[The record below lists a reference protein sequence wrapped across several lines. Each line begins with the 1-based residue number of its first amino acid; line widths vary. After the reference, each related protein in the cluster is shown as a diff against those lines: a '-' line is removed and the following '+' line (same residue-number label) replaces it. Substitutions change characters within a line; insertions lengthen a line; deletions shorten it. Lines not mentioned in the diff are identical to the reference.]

1 MTMAKPTLTSI
12 SPASG
17 PSSGGDLVTLQ
28 GAFASRIAVR
38 FGDAPATVFSVRNE
52 GGVSIAQVR
61 TPAHAEAPV
70 DVTLSNVD
78 AAGNPVVGESIAL
91 AGAYRFLR
99 PRIVREADLTRLIRA
114 LLRELKRQVIENV
127 SLSVAVDFDDTPL
140 DGLDV
145 TAIAKLPSLVLSGP
159 RIKENRFY
167 STNTLEEEIVAGANG
182 PEIRRRRPPFT
193 VDLEFALTGA
203 SDRAV
208 ELLNMMTAVAAFLDR
223 NRWLSMERD
232 PADPTGGAV
241 RWEMDASGELQTNLE
256 GKDDVRAFTW
266 GLVIRGFDVDEG
278 LPLDIGK
285 AVAEGGADLGVA
297 PIARGVP

>member
-1 MTMAKPTLTSI
+1 MAKPTLTSI
-12 SPASG
+12 SPLSG
-17 PSSGGDLVTLQ
+17 PASGGDLVTLH
-28 GAFASRIAVR
+28 GAFAARVEVR
-38 FGDAPATVFSVRNE
+38 FGDAPAIIVSVRDE
-52 GGVSIAQVR
+52 AGVSIAQVR
-61 TPAHAEAPV
+61 TPGHAEAPV
-70 DVTLSNVD
+70 DVTLSNID
-78 AAGNPVVGESIAL
+78 AAGKPVAGESITL
-91 AGAYRFLR
+91 AGTYRFLR

-127 SLSVAVDFDDTPL
+127 SLSVAVDFDDAPL
-140 DGLDV
+140 EGLDV

-167 STNTLEEEIVAGANG
+167 STNTLEEEVVAGAKG

-193 VDLEFALTGA
+193 VDVEFALTGA
-203 SDRAV
+203 SDRAI

-232 PADPTGGAV
+232 PASPTAGEV
-241 RWEMDASGELQTNLE
+241 RWEMDASGELQTNLD

-278 LPLDIGK
+278 LPLDLGK
-285 AVAEGGADLGVA
+285 AVAEGGADIGVA
-297 PIARGVP
+297 PIAGGVP

>member
-1 MTMAKPTLTSI
+1 MAKPTLTSI

-17 PSSGGDLVTLQ
+17 PASGGDLVTLQ
-28 GAFASRIAVR
+28 GTFAPRIVVR
-38 FGDAPATVFSVRNE
+38 FGDAIATVVAVRADAGISV
-52 GGVSIAQVR
+52 AQVR
-61 TPAHAEAPV
+61 TPSHAEAVV
-70 DVTLSNVD
+70 DIVLSNLD
-78 AAGNPVVGESIAL
+78 AAGNPVAGESGTL
-91 AGAYRFLR
+91 AGAYRFQR
-99 PRIVREADLTRLIRA
+99 PRIVVEADLTRLVRS

-127 SLSVAVDFDDTPL
+127 SLSVSIDFDDTPL

-145 TAIAKLPSLVLSGP
+145 TALAKLPSLVLSGP

-223 NRWLSMERD
+223 NRWLSMDRD
-232 PADPTGGAV
+232 PADPAKGTV
-241 RWEMDASGELQTNLE
+241 RWEMDAAGELQTNLE

-278 LPLDIGK
+278 LPLDLGK
-285 AVAEGGADLGVA
+285 AVADGGAEVGVV
-297 PIARGVP
+297 PIAGGGA

>member
-1 MTMAKPTLTSI
+1 MAKPTLTSI

-17 PSSGGDLVTLQ
+17 PASGGDLVTLQ

-38 FGDAPATVFSVRNE
+38 FGDAIATVVAVRADA
-52 GGVSIAQVR
+52 GVSVAQVR
-61 TPAHAEAPV
+61 TPSHAEAVV
-70 DVTLSNVD
+70 DIVLSNLD
-78 AAGNPVVGESIAL
+78 AAGNPVAGESVTL

-99 PRIVREADLTRLIRA
+99 PRIVVEADLTRLVRS

-145 TAIAKLPSLVLSGP
+145 TALAKLPSLVLSGP

-167 STNTLEEEIVAGANG
+167 STNTLEHEVVTGANG

-223 NRWLSMERD
+223 NRWLSMDRD
-232 PADPTGGAV
+232 PADPTKGAV

-278 LPLDIGK
+278 LPLDLGK
-285 AVAEGGADLGVA
+285 AVADGGAEVGVVPIAGGVA
-297 PIARGVP
+297 

>member
-1 MTMAKPTLTSI
+1 M
-12 SPASG
+12 
-17 PSSGGDLVTLQ
+17 
-28 GAFASRIAVR
+28 
-38 FGDAPATVFSVRNE
+38 
-52 GGVSIAQVR
+52 
-61 TPAHAEAPV
+61 
-70 DVTLSNVD
+70 
-78 AAGNPVVGESIAL
+78 
-91 AGAYRFLR
+91 
-99 PRIVREADLTRLIRA
+99 
-114 LLRELKRQVIENV
+114 
-127 SLSVAVDFDDTPL
+127 
-140 DGLDV
+140 
-145 TAIAKLPSLVLSGP
+145 
-159 RIKENRFY
+159 
-167 STNTLEEEIVAGANG
+167 VAGANG

-232 PADPTGGAV
+232 PANPTGGAV
-241 RWEMDASGELQTNLE
+241 RWEMDASGELQTNFE

>member
-1 MTMAKPTLTSI
+1 MAKPTLTSI

-17 PSSGGDLVTLQ
+17 PASGGDLVTLR
-28 GAFASRIAVR
+28 GAFGARVAVR
-38 FGDAPATVFSVRNE
+38 FGDVLAIVVSVRDE

-61 TPAHAEAPV
+61 TQAHAEAVV

-78 AAGNPVVGESIAL
+78 AASNVLVGESVAL
-91 AGAYRFLR
+91 AGSYRFLR

-114 LLRELKRQVIENV
+114 LLRELKRQVLDNV

-167 STNTLEEEIVAGANG
+167 STNTLEEEIVAGPSG
-182 PEIRRRRPPFT
+182 LEIHRRRPPFT
-193 VDLEFALTGA
+193 VDLEFAITGA
-203 SDRAV
+203 SDRSV

-223 NRWLSMERD
+223 NRWLSMDRD
-232 PADPTGGAV
+232 PADATKGAV

-285 AVAEGGADLGVA
+285 AVADGGAEVGVV
-297 PIARGVP
+297 PIAGGGP

>member
-1 MTMAKPTLTSI
+1 MAKPTLTSI

-38 FGDAPATVFSVRNE
+38 FGDAPAIVISVRDE

-61 TPAHAEAPV
+61 TPTHAEAPV
-70 DVTLSNVD
+70 DVTLSHVD

-99 PRIVREADLTRLIRA
+99 PRIVREADLTRLIRT

-127 SLSVAVDFDDTPL
+127 SLSVAVDFDDAPL

-145 TAIAKLPSLVLSGP
+145 TAIAKLPSLVMSGP

-208 ELLNMMTAVAAFLDR
+208 ELLNMMTAVAVFLDR
-223 NRWLSMERD
+223 NRWLSMDRD

>member
-1 MTMAKPTLTSI
+1 MAKPTLTSV

-17 PSSGGDLVTLQ
+17 PASGGDLVTVR
-28 GAFASRIAVR
+28 GTFGSRIAVR
-38 FGDAPATVFSVRNE
+38 FGDALATVVSVRDE
-52 GGVSIAQVR
+52 GDVSIAQVR
-61 TPAHAEAPV
+61 TPTHAEALV

-78 AAGNPVVGESIAL
+78 AVGTPVVGESIAL
-91 AGAYRFLR
+91 AGAYKFLR
-99 PRIVREADLTRLIRA
+99 PRIVREAELTRLIRT
-114 LLRELKRQVIENV
+114 LLRELKRQVMENV

-145 TAIAKLPSLVLSGP
+145 TAIAKLPSLILSGP

-167 STNTLEEEIVAGANG
+167 SSNTLEEEIVAGANG

-193 VDLEFALTGA
+193 VDLEFAITGA

-208 ELLNMMTAVAAFLDR
+208 ELLNMMTAVAAFVDR
-223 NRWLSMERD
+223 NRWLSMDRD
-232 PADPTGGAV
+232 PGEASKGAV

-266 GLVIRGFDVDEG
+266 GLVIRGFDIDEG
-278 LPLDIGK
+278 LALDIGK
-285 AVAEGGADLGVA
+285 AVADGGADVGVI
-297 PIARGVP
+297 PIAGGGS

>member
-1 MTMAKPTLTSI
+1 MAKPTLTSI
-12 SPASG
+12 SPVSG
-17 PSSGGDLVTLQ
+17 PASGGDLVTLRGTF
-28 GAFASRIAVR
+28 GARVAVR
-38 FGDAPATVFSVRNE
+38 FGDSPATTVSARDE

-61 TPAHAEAPV
+61 TPAHTEELV

-78 AAGNPVVGESIAL
+78 GAGNAVVGESVTV

-99 PRIVREADLTRLIRA
+99 PRIVREADLTRLIRT

-140 DGLDV
+140 DGLDI

-167 STNTLEEEIVAGANG
+167 STNTLEEEIVAGPSG

-193 VDLEFALTGA
+193 VDLEFAITGA

-208 ELLNMMTAVAAFLDR
+208 ELLNMMTAVAGFLDR
-223 NRWLSMERD
+223 NRWLAMDRD
-232 PADPTGGAV
+232 PADATKGGV

-285 AVAEGGADLGVA
+285 AVADGGAEIGVVPLVGGA
-297 PIARGVP
+297 P